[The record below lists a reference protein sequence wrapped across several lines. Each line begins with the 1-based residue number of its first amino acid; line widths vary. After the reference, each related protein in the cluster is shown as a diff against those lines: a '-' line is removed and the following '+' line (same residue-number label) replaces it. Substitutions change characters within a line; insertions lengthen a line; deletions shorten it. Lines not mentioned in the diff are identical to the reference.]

1 MRLQTMALIALSIVA
16 GTACAESQPKNS
28 RYDARIKDVIYNA
41 ADVVKVVGHY
51 GYSTDIQFAPGET
64 TENIA
69 LGDSVAWEVA
79 PAANHLFVKPSE
91 DNAVTN
97 MTVVTNRHVYQI
109 SLDARN
115 SRGRSSGSSRD
126 MYFQVRFT
134 YPDDGHEGMGRI
146 NEQRVQT
153 ALGKMPDARN
163 WNYYGCGAKEMQPS
177 EVFDDGRFTYMRF
190 PAAQEVP
197 AVFIIGTDNAESIVN
212 GSMHGDYYVVQR
224 TAQRFVLR
232 RGKSVACVQNR
243 SFNRFGVGT
252 PTGTVSP
259 EVTRMV
265 KTDDGDAAG
274 GAPAEVPAAS
284 LSIPTTSANGT
295 GARSQALPLPLGPD
309 GQPHLDMKTSTD
321 NRAAGKAQ

>member
-1 MRLQTMALIALSIVA
+1 MRLQVLGLIALSIAA
-16 GTACAESQPKNS
+16 GTSCAESLPKNG
-28 RYDARIKDVIYNA
+28 RYDARIKDVVYNP

-64 TENIA
+64 TQNIA

-97 MTVVTNRHVYQI
+97 MTVVTNKRVYQI

-115 SRGRSSGSSRD
+115 THGATSGSSKD
-126 MYFQVRFT
+126 MYFQVRYT
-134 YPDDGHEGMGRI
+134 YPDDGRQGVGRA
-146 NEQRVQT
+146 NEQKVNV
-153 ALGKMPDARN
+153 ALGKLPDPRN
-163 WNYYGCGAKEMQPS
+163 WNYYGCGSREMQPA

-197 AVFIIGTDNAESIVN
+197 AVFIIGTDGTESIVN

-224 TAQRFVLR
+224 TASRFVLR

-243 SFNRFGVGT
+243 SFNRFGVAT

-259 EVTRMV
+259 EVERTIRA
-265 KTDDGDAAG
+265 DGADVPIDMPA
-274 GAPAEVPAAS
+274 APA
-284 LSIPTTSANGT
+284 SIPTTNANGT
-295 GARSQALPLPLGPD
+295 GARSQPLPLPLGPD
-309 GQPHLDMKTSTD
+309 GQPQLDTKTSTD
-321 NRAAGKAQ
+321 NRSAGKTR